1 MAEDNIHVQ
10 VVTANGVVYEQKA
23 SFVSAPGEG
32 GGVGILSGHEPLLAA
47 IADGPVKCSYG
58 DGKSDY
64 IYVGKGI
71 LDVCND
77 EVIFLVRSAETAD
90 KIDRA
95 RAVASR
101 ERAQKRLS
109 EKKPETSLERAT
121 ASLKRAD
128 GRIRTVDLYQGK
140 AE

>member
-1 MAEDNIHVQ
+1 M
-10 VVTANGVVYEQKA
+10 
-23 SFVSAPGEG
+23 
-32 GGVGILSGHEPLLAA
+32 
-47 IADGPVKCSYG
+47 VKCSYG
-58 DGKSDY
+58 DGKTDY